1 MSGLSSTEERRKA
14 PRRRT
19 LKGAKAC
26 FGDYRY
32 SFDCIVRNL
41 SEDGA
46 LVRSDHSL
54 EIPDDFY
61 LFDPNDLSL
70 QKAEVVWRTE
80 RDLGVRFLG
89 EPLNVHTSL
98 DPKLARF
105 RFM

>member
-1 MSGLSSTEERRKA
+1 MSGVSISEERRKA

-19 LKGAKAC
+19 LKGAKAF
-26 FGDYRY
+26 FGDFRY

-41 SEDGA
+41 SADGA

-54 EIPDDFY
+54 EIPDDFH
-61 LFDPNDLSL
+61 LFDANDQSL
-70 QKAEVVWRTE
+70 QKVEVVWRTA
-80 RDLGVRFLG
+80 RDLGVRFIG
-89 EPLNVHTSL
+89 DPVSVHASN